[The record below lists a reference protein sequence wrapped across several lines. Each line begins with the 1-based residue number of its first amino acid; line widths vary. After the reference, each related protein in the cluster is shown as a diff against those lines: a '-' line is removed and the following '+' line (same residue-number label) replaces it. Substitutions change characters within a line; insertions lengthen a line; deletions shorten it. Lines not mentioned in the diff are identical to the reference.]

1 MKRGWIG
8 LGLLL
13 ALLAGSI
20 AVTRA
25 MDRGHDP
32 IARELETASDL
43 ALEGDW
49 ETAAA
54 LARNAKAEWED
65 KWNFGAAFADHEPM
79 EEIDG
84 LFAQVEV
91 YVRAREEVSFA
102 AVCAELSKRLEAMGD
117 AHGLTWW
124 NLL

>member
-13 ALLAGSI
+13 VLLAGSI
-20 AVTRA
+20 AVTRG
-25 MDRGHDP
+25 MDAGHTPLSRDLERASGLALSGEWDEAAQLAEA
-32 IARELETASDL
+32 ARE
-43 ALEGDW
+43 
-49 ETAAA
+49 
-54 LARNAKAEWED
+54 EWEN

-91 YVRAREEVSFA
+91 YIRAREEVSFA
-102 AVCAELSKRLEAMGD
+102 AVCAELAKRLEAMGD